1 MGRHERDDNLA
12 SKKSRRKEASDD
24 NPILQAG
31 LVGGGLFVVAMVV
44 YGLSTL
50 FSSKPLLAPPG
61 PENSPIVTG
70 PVVAAAPVQQNS
82 ANSVRTERER
92 VKPVE
97 QQKDELQKKFGADRI
112 VTVIVKNATGDS
124 ATTDRYLNRK
134 LFRAA
139 YSDYKA
145 ASSGEPASDQTKVHA
160 LFDSQFV
167 RGQYKQLN
175 SRLAYPQIFPSAR
188 AKSSLTY
195 YVVPVVDPDGF
206 ASRIGLGGTPIVD
219 SETRAITVEAELPS
233 PIPDPDIDELGLQYG
248 PETVAKIR
256 VNSAKGPADNV
267 RYYLEWQTALAEPSG
282 MLAMIGTKGLGPGNF
297 ELSVAP
303 VSDLQAFASRI
314 GYGTVAMI
322 EPKSRTITID
332 ANLPAELPNRPSD
345 VELIEVRRRELDR
358 LQNQPLVD
366 KPRPGEDFFVW
377 AVRSLKSHQPG
388 PMKTALT
395 ELKKKDVDEVHRRE
409 VAETLISTLKGSL
422 HIPEHLDAMT
432 VWKTD
437 GTDRAITGL
446 IGNPLHRQHS
456 PAIIAALAKIG
467 SKEAARAVSAGFTD
481 ETYGEIA
488 ARSLIEMG
496 SVGEEFV
503 IKYLDHR
510 DEYMRT
516 RAYEVLSEIGT
527 DKSLQKL
534 RSCITKEKDPFLKG
548 RVKEVIEKIK
558 ERGTDAKAP
567 ADPDAPS
574 VPKPKK

>member
-1 MGRHERDDNLA
+1 MARYESDDDFA
-12 SKKSRRKEASDD
+12 PKKPRRKGASDD
-24 NPILQAG
+24 NPMLQAG
-31 LVGGGLFVVAMVV
+31 MVGGGIFVIVIVV

-70 PVVAAAPVQQNS
+70 PVVAAVPAQQNS
-82 ANSVRTERER
+82 TNSVRTERER
-92 VKPVE
+92 AKPVE

-112 VTVIVKNATGDS
+112 VTVVVKIAAGDS
-124 ATTDRYLNRK
+124 AMADRYLNRK

-139 YSDYKA
+139 YTDYKA

-167 RGQYKQLN
+167 CGQYRQLN
-175 SRLAYPQIFPSAR
+175 SRLPYPQIFPGAR
-188 AKSSLTY
+188 AKSSLSY
-195 YVVPVVDPDGF
+195 YVVPVVDLDGF
-206 ASRIGLGGTPIVD
+206 ANRIGLGGAPIVD
-219 SETRAITVEAELPS
+219 PETRTITLEAELPS
-233 PIPDPDIDELGLQYG
+233 PIPDPDIDELGLRYG

-256 VNSAKGPADNV
+256 VNSAKGPADSV

-282 MLAMIGTKGLGPGNF
+282 MLAMTGTKGLSPGNF

-345 VELIEVRRRELDR
+345 VELIEIRRRELDR
-358 LQNQPLVD
+358 LQNQPAVE

-377 AVRSLKSHQPG
+377 AVRSLKGRQVG
-388 PMKTALT
+388 AMKAALT
-395 ELKKKDVDEVHRRE
+395 ELKKKDVDETHRRE
-409 VAETLISTLKGSL
+409 VAETLISTLKGSM
-422 HIPEHLDAMT
+422 HIPDHLDAMA
-432 VWKTD
+432 VWKID
-437 GTDRAITGL
+437 GTDRAIAGL

-503 IKYLDHR
+503 VKFLDHR

-527 DKSLQKL
+527 EKSLQKL
-534 RSCITKEKDPFLKG
+534 RSCIAKEKDPFLKD
-548 RVKEVIEKIK
+548 RVKEVIERIK
-558 ERGTDAKAP
+558 QRGAEAKPLTDSE
-567 ADPDAPS
+567 APS
-574 VPKPKK
+574 VTKPKK

>member
-1 MGRHERDDNLA
+1 
-12 SKKSRRKEASDD
+12 
-24 NPILQAG
+24 
-31 LVGGGLFVVAMVV
+31 
-44 YGLSTL
+44 
-50 FSSKPLLAPPG
+50 
-61 PENSPIVTG
+61 
-70 PVVAAAPVQQNS
+70 
-82 ANSVRTERER
+82 
-92 VKPVE
+92 
-97 QQKDELQKKFGADRI
+97 
-112 VTVIVKNATGDS
+112 
-124 ATTDRYLNRK
+124 
-134 LFRAA
+134 
-139 YSDYKA
+139 
-145 ASSGEPASDQTKVHA
+145 
-160 LFDSQFV
+160 
-167 RGQYKQLN
+167 
-175 SRLAYPQIFPSAR
+175 
-188 AKSSLTY
+188 
-195 YVVPVVDPDGF
+195 
-206 ASRIGLGGTPIVD
+206 
-219 SETRAITVEAELPS
+219 
-233 PIPDPDIDELGLQYG
+233 
-248 PETVAKIR
+248 
-256 VNSAKGPADNV
+256 
-267 RYYLEWQTALAEPSG
+267 
-282 MLAMIGTKGLGPGNF
+282 MIGTKGLGPGNF